1 MNLLDS
7 IVDGALAL
15 PDQAEA
21 DALIGAVVR
30 FMRTGEEPEALPGA
44 AAALWI
50 AVEPV
55 VRNSRSRSIAGR
67 AGGSANACE
76 GDGGCGSAAAVDD
89 ESKPSSKTPSKR
101 GSKTA
106 SKPSSKTRSKGA
118 SEQVSSLP
126 SPDSSIQEVGCGEGE
141 RPDPREVATYFAGNC
156 LRGDPSEFFDHFESQ
171 GWMRSNGMPVLDWRA
186 QARMWSRRQVE
197 FDASKPP
204 DLRQPEAPLQR
215 AVNAIDYDAEL
226 ARLDAELA
234 RMGDA
239 A

>member
-21 DALIGAVVR
+21 DALIGAVAR

-89 ESKPSSKTPSKR
+89 ESKQSSKTESKR

-106 SKPSSKTRSKGA
+106 SKTRSKTRSKSA

-126 SPDSSIQEVGCGEGE
+126 IPDSSIQEVGCGEGE
-141 RPDPREVATYFAGNC
+141 RPDPRDVATYFAGNC

-186 QARMWSRRQVE
+186 QARMWSRKQVE

-204 DLRQPEAPLQR
+204 ELRQPEAPLQM
-215 AVNAIDYDAEL
+215 AVNAIDYEAEL

-234 RMGDA
+234 RRGDA